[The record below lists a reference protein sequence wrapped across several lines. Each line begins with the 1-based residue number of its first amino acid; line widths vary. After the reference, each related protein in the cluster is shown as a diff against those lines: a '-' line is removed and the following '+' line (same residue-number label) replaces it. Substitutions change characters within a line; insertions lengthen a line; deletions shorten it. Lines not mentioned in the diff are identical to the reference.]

1 MTDQA
6 QSADT
11 AADHSAD
18 NWFTA
23 LIDSLYVIRV
33 PLVMAIV
40 TLIALTVPEQVQEV
54 YRVLAQGRTQQ
65 LTDWMLALASLL
77 ILAVVLWQV
86 AREFSYDYGRR
97 VPTLHPVAGWILAW
111 LPRIIAAAPLAGAAV
126 GLALSFTRDVGRPE
140 PLLATIVEAGQ
151 TLRRDLWL
159 GIAVCVLLAVLVF
172 VVTILLE
179 RGMDPAG
186 SSRAR
191 KVTALSNWLLFPGI
205 VLAFV
210 AFLTADQVRVPQSLG
225 AVPIFA
231 VWMILLALLFALLTR
246 FRILSVP
253 VLAILAVFLAVIEFF
268 GLSDNHALRIT
279 SKSPVAAR
287 PSLSLAF
294 DKWLESRKDFKA
306 YQDANKPYPVYVVA
320 AEGGGLY
327 AAYQTTQFLTRLQ
340 DLCPGF
346 AQHVFTI
353 SAVSGGSLGAAVF
366 TSMADEQA
374 NQPAQPCAQDTGKV
388 GPLEERSHTVL
399 SKDLLSP
406 ILWAALFPDFLQR
419 FIPWPIGALDRG
431 RALDRVFERAWRRT
445 GTATRDNPFRQ
456 NFFEMCGASAEKCLR
471 SPIPMLALNMTNVE
485 SGMQMVLSPM
495 DLGGTGPNAGSRKI
509 YDFFSVVEPFDM
521 RLSTAVGLSARF
533 PWISPPGWYKF
544 EDREGKGTRRMSF
557 VDGGYV
563 DNSGVVT
570 ALGVALHINT
580 LLAAKTPRPNVEI
593 NVILVSALWTPFDKM
608 WIESPPGYSHGEVVP
623 PVDAAINARQGRGF
637 TTQYD
642 AAIEERIAG
651 LKVSEIGFYYDYLAP
666 PLGWQLSDVSR
677 RYIELFRGYP
687 GRCPLDDEQKY
698 RDYTARTLESFEK
711 AAVAYIHRA
720 DCVVARI
727 ANELTPTAPI
737 IKLPSINSAH

>member
-6 QSADT
+6 QSADM
-11 AADHSAD
+11 AADDD
-18 NWFTA
+18 NWFSA

-33 PLVMAIV
+33 PLAMSIV
-40 TLIALTVPEQVQEV
+40 TLVALIVPEQVQEV
-54 YRVLAQGRTQQ
+54 YRVIAQGRTQNPA
-65 LTDWMLALASLL
+65 DWSLALASLVVL
-77 ILAVVLWQV
+77 SIVLWQV
-86 AREFSYDYGRR
+86 AREFSYAYGRS
-97 VPTLHPVAGWILAW
+97 VPTMHPLAAWILRW
-111 LPRIIAAAPLAGAAV
+111 LPRLIATTPLLGAVAG
-126 GLALSFTRDVGRPE
+126 LTLSFTRDVGRPE
-140 PLLATIVEAGQ
+140 PLLAPVVEAGQ
-151 TLRRDLWL
+151 LLRHDLYF
-159 GIAVCVLLAVLVF
+159 GIAVCALLAALIFFLSILV
-172 VVTILLE
+172 E
-179 RGMDPAG
+179 RNLDLAG

-191 KVTALSNWLLFPGI
+191 RVTALSTWLLFPCI

-210 AFLTADQVRVPQSLG
+210 VFLVADQVRVPQYLG

-231 VWMILLALLFALLTR
+231 VWMILLALLFALLAR
-246 FRILSVP
+246 FSILSIP
-253 VLAILAVFLAVIEFF
+253 VLAILAIFLAVIEFF
-268 GLSDNHALRIT
+268 GLSDNHELRVT
-279 SKSPVAAR
+279 SKAAVPAR

-294 DKWLESRKDFKA
+294 EHWLESRKDLKA
-306 YQDANKPYPVYVVA
+306 YQDANKPYPVYIVA

-346 AQHVFTI
+346 AQHVFTL
-353 SAVSGGSLGAAVF
+353 SGVSGGSLGAAVF
-366 TSMADEQA
+366 TAMADERA
-374 NQPAQPCAQDTGKV
+374 NQPAAPCAPDTGKV
-388 GPLEERSHTVL
+388 GTLEERSHTVL

-419 FIPWPIGALDRG
+419 FIPWPIGVLDRG

-445 GTATRDNPFRQ
+445 GAPTRDNPFRK
-456 NFFEMCGASAEKCLR
+456 NFFDMCGASAEKCLTN
-471 SPIPMLALNMTNVE
+471 PIPMLALNMTNVE

-495 DLGGTGPNAGSRKI
+495 DLGGTGPASGSRKI
-509 YDFFSVVEPFDM
+509 YDFFTLVEPFDM

-533 PWISPPGWYKF
+533 PWISPPGWYRF
-544 EDREGKGTRRMSF
+544 EDRDGKRTQRMSF

-570 ALGVALHINT
+570 ALGVALHINS

-593 NVILVSALWTPFDKM
+593 NVVLVSALWTPFEKM
-608 WIESPPGYSHGEVVP
+608 WIEAPPGSGQGEVVP
-623 PVDAAINARQGRGF
+623 PIEASTNARQGRGY

-642 AAIEERIAG
+642 AALEERIAG
-651 LKVSEIGFYYDYLAP
+651 LKINEVGFYYDYLSP
-666 PLGWQLSDVSR
+666 PIGWQLSDVSR

-698 RDYTARTLESFEK
+698 LDYTARTLESFDK

-727 ANELTPTAPI
+727 VNELTPTAPI